1 MAFAGHERYV
11 PFQHDG
17 SHAPLLRSYSSTS
30 EEPLD
35 DEETP
40 SPPSRWSQWRVKA
53 MLFYVQGKGMI
64 LVMLAQFFAAN
75 MNVMTKYL
83 EMDGPHGPGMDPFQV
98 RVLRTVYAGSWRLL
112 HAGAWKL
119 KNNN

>member
-1 MAFAGHERYV
+1 MASAVHERYV

-17 SHAPLLRSYSSTS
+17 SHAPLLHSYSSTS

-35 DEETP
+35 DDEGAL
-40 SPPSRWSQWRVKA
+40 SPPSRWSQWRAEGKSLYA
-53 MLFYVQGKGMI
+53 QGKGMI
-64 LVMLAQFFAAN
+64 LVTLAQFFAAN

-98 RVLRTVYAGSWRLL
+98 RVLPHSVGCVCPESYMLEQ
-112 HAGAWKL
+112 WKF
-119 KNNN
+119 